1 MLPFIIDVYLDK
13 DLLSHILTVQ
23 RTSKE
28 TNRVKRPES
37 LINFRKP
44 CLPDRFANLMSVMQ
58 IQAADALNAPSEEI
72 AEEELNFRELL
83 YQEEVI
89 KGTWTGK

>member
-1 MLPFIIDVYLDK
+1 
-13 DLLSHILTVQ
+13 
-23 RTSKE
+23 
-28 TNRVKRPES
+28 
-37 LINFRKP
+37 
-44 CLPDRFANLMSVMQ
+44 MSVMQ